1 MVNSVWIIS
10 PTLSVLRRAKANIK
24 NIFPSLHPKMFHTS
38 SLFNDAVYIFRL
50 HLGCIQTT
58 MRADTYQTWYVP
70 EPSSMAGTLSAPPTS
85 VAVSQW

>member
-38 SLFNDAVYIFRL
+38 SLFNDAVYKFRL